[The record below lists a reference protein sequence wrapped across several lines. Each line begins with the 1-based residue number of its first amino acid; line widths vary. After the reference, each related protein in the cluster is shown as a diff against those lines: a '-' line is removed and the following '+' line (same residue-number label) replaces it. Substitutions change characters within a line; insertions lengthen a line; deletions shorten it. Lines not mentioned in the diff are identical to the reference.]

1 MESIRATEDL
11 VIELWPGGELSEQPL
26 LKVKSLAGERNEEP
40 QTVIVHLSE
49 VPALRSALAE
59 AAALLAAME
68 GGEHEETSFDWAVT
82 DPPWPQLA

>member
-1 MESIRATEDL
+1 MI
-11 VIELWPGGELSEQPL
+11 VYLS
-26 LKVKSLAGERNEEP
+26 K
-40 QTVIVHLSE
+40 

-82 DPPWPQLA
+82 DPPWP